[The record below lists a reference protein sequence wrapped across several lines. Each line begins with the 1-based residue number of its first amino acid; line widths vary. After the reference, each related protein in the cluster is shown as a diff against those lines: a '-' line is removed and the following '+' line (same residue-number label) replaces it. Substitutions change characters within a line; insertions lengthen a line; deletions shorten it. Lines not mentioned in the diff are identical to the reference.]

1 MLLKIEYAKYVYT
14 PVEDPLETEGTRTS
28 MGSNN

>member
-1 MLLKIEYAKYVYT
+1 MLGKIEYAKYI
-14 PVEDPLETEGTRTS
+14 PPAEDPLETEGTRMS